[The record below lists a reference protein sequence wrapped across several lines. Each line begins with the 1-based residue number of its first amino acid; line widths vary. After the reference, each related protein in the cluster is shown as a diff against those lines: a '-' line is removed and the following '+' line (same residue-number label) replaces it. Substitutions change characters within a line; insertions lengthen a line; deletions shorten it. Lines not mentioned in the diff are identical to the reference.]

1 MENGY
6 ELQRLQEKY
15 SILLIKSP
23 TLLFSV
29 SGINN

>member
-1 MENGY
+1 MENNY
-6 ELQRLQEKY
+6 ESQRLQGKY

-23 TLLFSV
+23 CLLFSV